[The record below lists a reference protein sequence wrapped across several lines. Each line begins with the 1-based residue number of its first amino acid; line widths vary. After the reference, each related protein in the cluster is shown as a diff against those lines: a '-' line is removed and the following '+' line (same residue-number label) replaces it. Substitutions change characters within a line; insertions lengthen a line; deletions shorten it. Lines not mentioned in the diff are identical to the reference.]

1 MEEVIAEEYMQV
13 QTTLKQ
19 LRNLPPLQLPDE
31 VSKPMGH
38 GRLHYT
44 QLDYKSL
51 VDMRRNHQTK
61 QAATGVRTRKADPDS
76 TASIRGQIV
85 QEFHRVL
92 RAAQD
97 TESAVGTG
105 LERQVR
111 WRTAAPGGAEGVVNG
126 QKAKEPASG
135 NSANAAAVA
144 ATAADQ
150 VSHLINVIVLLH
162 CVYVSRLLFA
172 VSACL
177 RKQRCQMFWSS
188 LTQKSRCF
196 VLYNLRTTDLS

>member
-1 MEEVIAEEYMQV
+1 M
-13 QTTLKQ
+13 TCLKQ
-19 LRNLPPLQLPDE
+19 GIKAVQLTSVMRTFPD
-31 VSKPMGH
+31 
-38 GRLHYT
+38 
-44 QLDYKSL
+44 
-51 VDMRRNHQTK
+51 
-61 QAATGVRTRKADPDS
+61 
-76 TASIRGQIV
+76 
-85 QEFHRVL
+85 VL

-111 WRTAAPGGAEGVVNG
+111 WHTAAPGGAEGVVNG
-126 QKAKEPASG
+126 QKAKELASG